1 MKQLSIFLKTSST
14 QVWPKRR
21 SPMERLNSSQNNQ
34 QVAQLEEK
42 EASDLEQQ
50 AITAGSAKES
60 KDNNSNTAASP
71 SWRRLVPLV
80 ALGVLLGAGAIASG
94 IYAYRRWLYAQSYL
108 QTDKAYVLANIYPVT
123 ARVSGIVTEV
133 TVKDNQMIS
142 PGTVLVKLDPRDYQI
157 SLAQAK
163 ASLELAKQQAALAQE
178 KIKSAAF
185 SNILSLS
192 IPEPPAG
199 KPSKSTSSQTNLT
212 KENLPQLSAISQ
224 QRELNEQQY
233 KTALAAIAQKQAEVK
248 KAELQLSYT
257 KVTAVVG
264 GKVANKNVQVG
275 QRVEPGQ
282 TLLTIVQPDPWVV
295 ANFPETELEKIQPGQ
310 SVEIEIAAF
319 ASHKFQGKVDSMYPT
334 STGFGLGL
342 ETGDRPTGN
351 FIRSGGV
358 QQIPVKI
365 VFDPN
370 SIKGYESRL
379 APGMSAVVKLKA
391 K

>member
-1 MKQLSIFLKTSST
+1 
-14 QVWPKRR
+14 
-21 SPMERLNSSQNNQ
+21 MERLNSSQNDQ

-42 EASDLEQQ
+42 EASVLEQQQ

-60 KDNNSNTAASP
+60 KNNNSKTVASP
-71 SWRRLVPLV
+71 SWRRLVLSV

-108 QTDKAYVLANIYPVT
+108 QTDKAYVLADIYPVT

-133 TVKDNQMIS
+133 TVKDNQIIS

-178 KIKSAAF
+178 KIKSAAS

-192 IPEPPAG
+192 IPEPQPA
-199 KPSKSTSSQTNLT
+199 KPSKNTSSQTNVT

-248 KAELQLSYT
+248 KAELLLSYT

-264 GKVANKNVQVG
+264 GKSCQQK
-275 QRVEPGQ
+275 
-282 TLLTIVQPDPWVV
+282 
-295 ANFPETELEKIQPGQ
+295 
-310 SVEIEIAAF
+310 
-319 ASHKFQGKVDSMYPT
+319 
-334 STGFGLGL
+334 
-342 ETGDRPTGN
+342 
-351 FIRSGGV
+351 RSGRTAGGTGTNFV
-358 QQIPVKI
+358 DDRTARSLGGCQLSRNRIRKNTARTKCG
-365 VFDPN
+365 DSN
-370 SIKGYESRL
+370 SCFC
-379 APGMSAVVKLKA
+379 
-391 K
+391 